1 MRQLHKGTAIL
12 GAALVAAPALCYG
25 QDEDLGK
32 RVYVNRCA
40 VCHGLSGKGDG
51 PLATQ
56 LKTPVADLT
65 QIQKNNGGVFPF
77 DRLYGVID
85 GREAVAADGPRE
97 MPVWGNENKVD
108 LTTGFRVNPKDL
120 ESYVRAGSSH
130 SSATST
136 HFKRSEG
143 VLLTR
148 DEARRIAVNIAKL
161 PELLHRSE

>member
-1 MRQLHKGTAIL
+1 MKQLCKATAVL

-56 LKTPVADLT
+56 LKTTVADLT

-77 DRLYGVID
+77 DRLYRVID
-85 GREAVAADGPRE
+85 GREAVAAHGPRE
-97 MPVWGNENKVD
+97 MPVWGSENEVD
-108 LTTGFRVNPKDL
+108 VTTGFRVNPKDL
-120 ESYVRAGSSH
+120 ESYVRGRIIA
-130 SSATST
+130 
-136 HFKRSEG
+136 
-143 VLLTR
+143 LLGYIYSLQT
-148 DEARRIAVNIAKL
+148 K
-161 PELLHRSE
+161 